1 MKQLELPMQRGSSWD
16 KTRSSSDAT

>member
-1 MKQLELPMQRGSSWD
+1 MKQLQLPMQRGSSWD

>member
-16 KTRSSSDAT
+16 KTRSSSDTT